1 MKPALDSTVLLC
13 LCVLAACRED
23 AAPPA
28 AAEKAPPSDRIAVPE
43 AVRKNLGIE
52 YVAVE
57 RRRVAQT
64 LRLPGHFELLPAAR
78 HEHRTPLAGR
88 VDVRVQPLQPVAAG
102 DLLYRIDSPEWARMQ
117 RELGEIA
124 TAVQV
129 AQARIT
135 ALRPLLDAYRLHEE
149 SLREAIAVMEANIA
163 VLEQT
168 RATVGGQSQELAG
181 ARVQA
186 AQVRADLAEGTEKH
200 AETLAMLAE
209 LEANLV
215 AGRDRFQLA
224 LHAAAIVVMSTPA
237 QLLAEVE
244 VGGDKRPAWR
254 AISTIEVRAV
264 AAGIADQLPV
274 ATGVWVEVGDLV
286 VTVTD
291 LGKVRFRAR
300 GLQSDLV
307 RLQAGLPAEVT
318 RPQVRTPVAD
328 RIPGT
333 LMLGAEADPAQRT
346 LDLFL
351 LPANPPAWARPGV
364 AGFLE
369 VETRGGADAELA
381 IPLSAVMQDGLERV
395 FFRRDPADA
404 DQVIRTVADLGLDDG
419 RWVEVKSGMKDGDS
433 VVLAGAYEL
442 MLASSGTA
450 SKGGHFHADG
460 TFHAGEDKK

>member
-1 MKPALDSTVLLC
+1 MKSTRNSTVLVC
-13 LCVLAACRED
+13 LCILAACRKEA
-23 AAPPA
+23 AAPPP
-28 AAEKAPPSDRIAVPE
+28 AEQTPLANRIAVPE
-43 AVRKNLGIE
+43 SVRKNLGIE
-52 YVAVE
+52 YAPVE

-64 LRLPGHFELLPAAR
+64 LRLPGHFELLPSAR

-135 ALRPLLDAYRLHEE
+135 ALRPLLEAYRLHEE

-186 AQVRADLAEGTEKH
+186 AQTRADLAEGTEKH
-200 AETLAMLAE
+200 AETEAMLAE

-237 QLLAEVE
+237 QLLVEIE

-254 AISTIEVRAV
+254 ALSTIEVRAV
-264 AAGIADQLPV
+264 ADGIADKLPV
-274 ATGVWVEVGDLV
+274 ATGVWVETGDLV

-318 RPQVRTPVAD
+318 RPQVSTPVAD
-328 RIPGT
+328 RIPGA

-351 LPANPPAWARPGV
+351 LPASPPAWARPGV

-395 FFRRDPADA
+395 FFRRDPADQ
-404 DQVIRTVADLGLDDG
+404 DQVIRTLADLGLDDG